1 MSRATA
7 TTVVGVAL
15 LFIALLPSALAAE
28 TASPTAIAPLGP
40 PGAPASA
47 FPKPVRPVANIVADQ
62 WSTEEARD
70 RAGEATEVMRT
81 LGIHPRMSVADV
93 GAGRGYYTVRVAKK
107 VGAAGHVIAEDV
119 TPDYL
124 EGLRQRL
131 QREHL
136 DNVSLDLGEPHDP
149 RLPPRSVDLVLMVH
163 MYHEVEQPYGLLYN
177 LLPALR
183 PGARVAVIDL
193 DQATGIHGTPRKQ
206 LLCEFRALGFR
217 NTAWRWL
224 RTKKEY
230 LAVFAQPAR
239 RIAPEEIRPCAP

>member
-1 MSRATA
+1 MA
-7 TTVVGVAL
+7 TTGIIAVAL
-15 LFIALLPSALAAE
+15 FFIASLPCAVAAE
-28 TASPTAIAPLGP
+28 TASSTPIAPLGP
-40 PGAPASA
+40 PGAPASV
-47 FPKPVRPVANIVADQ
+47 FPKPVRPVADIVADQ

-70 RAGEATEVMRT
+70 RAGEAAEVMRT
-81 LGIHPRMSVADV
+81 LGVHPGMSVADV

-107 VGAAGHVIAEDV
+107 VGAGGRVIAEDV
-119 TPDYL
+119 VPDYL

-149 RLPPRSVDLVLMVH
+149 RLPPRSVDLVLLVH
-163 MYHEVEQPYGLLYN
+163 MYHEVEQPYGFLYN

-193 DQATGIHGTPRKQ
+193 DQATGIHGTPRRE

-217 NTAWRWL
+217 NTQWRWL
-224 RTKKEY
+224 RIKKEY
-230 LAVFAQPAR
+230 LAVFAPPAR
-239 RIAPEEIRPCAP
+239 RITPEEIKPCTQ